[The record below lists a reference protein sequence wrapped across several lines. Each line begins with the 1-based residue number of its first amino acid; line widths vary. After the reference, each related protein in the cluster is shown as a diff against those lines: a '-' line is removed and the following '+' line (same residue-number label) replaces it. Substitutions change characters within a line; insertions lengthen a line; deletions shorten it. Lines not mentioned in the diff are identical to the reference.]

1 MGRAMKD
8 INKTLKETK
17 TMNFGTS
24 AMPPP
29 PNQMFW
35 ESKALSSFLKV
46 FEINVFLVQT
56 GCGIALASVGPAR
69 PIKNALFFEC
79 QE

>member
-29 PNQMFW
+29 QSNVLGIK
-35 ESKALSSFLKV
+35 STLKFPEGV
-46 FEINVFLVQT
+46 
-56 GCGIALASVGPAR
+56 
-69 PIKNALFFEC
+69 
-79 QE
+79 